1 MFGIPQDVLSQLF
14 ALFSFVVDPS
24 RRLFATLLVYA
35 LVPIPVLVLLRRLS
49 LVHSYRLTSLRF
61 AFRRIWTTQRRRPK
75 LATESAVRLVEDTR
89 SNPLTAVL
97 CWVAAVAVTLWWWFA
112 VIDAFD
118 TTSIRAGLGPAAPG
132 HVRRTAQPGRALVG
146 RQ

>member
-1 MFGIPQDVLSQLF
+1 M
-14 ALFSFVVDPS
+14 
-24 RRLFATLLVYA
+24 
-35 LVPIPVLVLLRRLS
+35 PIPVLVLLRRLS

-75 LATESAVRLVEDTR
+75 VAAESAVRLVEDTR

-97 CWVAAVAVTLWWWFA
+97 CWVAAVAVTLWWWYA

-118 TTSIRAGLGPAAPG
+118 TTSIRAGLGQRRPVMFGVPLSPD
-132 HVRRTAQPGRALVG
+132 VRWSVDSDHSCCWSSR
-146 RQ
+146 